1 MNRMSAKTIIV
12 ANWKMNPA
20 SFKEAKKL
28 FEATK
33 KAAEKCRDIFLIIA
47 PPAIYLHELSAG
59 YKGKKISFAVQN
71 AHAETSGAQTG
82 ETSIAQARDSGAHYA
97 LVGHSERRA
106 LGETNDD
113 TREKVSASLT
123 AGAIPI
129 LCIGE
134 TERAPSGEHFN
145 IVAEQLLAGI
155 KDVPPAKISKVIIAY
170 EPVWA
175 IGGETT
181 MNPRD
186 MHTMAIFIRKTIV
199 GVYGDVGHKVKIL
212 YGAAVGEKNA
222 AAMMHEGDVR
232 GFIVGHVSTNMER
245 FTALLQVLQKE
256 S

>member
-1 MNRMSAKTIIV
+1 MKSIVV

-33 KAAEKCRDIFLIIA
+33 SAAQMCPNVSLIIA
-47 PPAIYLHELSAG
+47 PPAIYLRELSAG
-59 YKGKKISFAVQN
+59 YRGTKISFAVQN
-71 AHAETSGAQTG
+71 AHAEAGGARTG
-82 ETSIAQARDSGAHYA
+82 EISVAQARDAGASYV

-106 LGETNDD
+106 MGETNDD
-113 TREKVSASLT
+113 TRKKVAASLSAKMT
-123 AGAIPI
+123 PI

-134 TERAPSGEHFN
+134 TVRASSGEHFN
-145 IVAEQLLAGI
+145 GIAEQLLTGI
-155 KDVPPAKISKVIIAY
+155 KDVPPAKLSKVIIAY

-181 MNPRD
+181 MSPRD
-186 MHTMAIFIRKTIV
+186 MHMMAIFIRKTVV
-199 GVYGDVGHKVKIL
+199 GVYGDAGHKVTIL
-212 YGAAVGEKNA
+212 YGASVGEKNA
-222 AAMMHEGDVR
+222 AAMMKDGDVR
-232 GFIVGHVSTNMER
+232 GFLVGHVSTSAER